1 MIVSVYMMR
10 VCVCICVC
18 VCVCVFEC
26 ARTFEYVG
34 TVEVNLIKRYS
45 VDIKHLGIVKES
57 TA

>member
-1 MIVSVYMMR
+1 MSV
-10 VCVCICVC
+10 CVC

-34 TVEVNLIKRYS
+34 AVEVNLIKRYS